1 MAALE
6 VCLNHLLRLFFFID
20 LLFNLCKKRLI
31 AYILQIIRTYVEVF
45 FRDFKLFGRN
55 HVVISRTSC
64 FSEDKIRLLFVRKIK
79 MCRGDSRLFE
89 LLTNFRIGVISVN
102 KIVVYIRLTSK
113 KFSKTLLVLGFKTF
127 DKLTIRLMNELILT
141 PTSSNSVLHFELNV
155 ISDFLTS
162 VFSG

>member
-1 MAALE
+1 MAALYLL
-6 VCLNHLLRLFFFID
+6 CLLIVVFIH
-20 LLFNLCKKRLI
+20 LLFNLSEKRLI
-31 AYILQIIRTYVEVF
+31 AYILQIIRTYIEVF

-55 HVVISRTSC
+55 HVVVSRTSC
-64 FSEDKIRLLFVRKIK
+64 FSENEIRLLFVREIK
-79 MCRGDSRLFE
+79 MCRSNARLFE
-89 LLTNFRIGVISVN
+89 FLTNFRVGVISVN

-141 PTSSNSVLHFELNV
+141 PTSSDSVLHFELNV